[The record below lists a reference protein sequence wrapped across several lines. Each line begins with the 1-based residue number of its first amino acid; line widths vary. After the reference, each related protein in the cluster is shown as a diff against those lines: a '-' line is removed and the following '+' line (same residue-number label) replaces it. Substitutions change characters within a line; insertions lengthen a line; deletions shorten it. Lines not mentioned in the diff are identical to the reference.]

1 MNEYELATLSIREWG
16 LWAAFGQIAAT
27 VAIGLGQIA
36 IVWFGIRVMRQAGDR
51 RAKEQ
56 DQRHTEAMDLQ
67 RDQHTETMAALDA
80 QRLALET
87 LIQRTAAGSAS

>member
-1 MNEYELATLSIREWG
+1 MNEHELALATLSIREWG
-16 LWAAFGQIAAT
+16 LWAAFGQL
-27 VAIGLGQIA
+27 AIGLGQIA
-36 IVWFGIRVMRQAGDR
+36 VVWFGIRVMRQAGDR

-67 RDQHTETMAALDA
+67 RDQHTETMAALDV

-87 LIQRTAAGSAS
+87 LIRRTAAGGAS